1 MQNGSH
7 FPEPAQP
14 APRRLRRAAGVA
26 CGAIAVGAA
35 AMLVVDVTGGGAHPH
50 KLGLTSAAAGVAS
63 TLAPAPSP
71 TAATG
76 APTTP
81 APSTAAPSTT
91 VTTVARPPAV
101 LPDGSPLPVLVVFDG
116 GTITLAGSVPTE
128 AAATQLRLLAKANS
142 KDPAQVIDRL
152 VVDPRVP
159 ASVGVRVIE
168 MNATRF
174 APGSSQVSADYAP
187 ELARVIA
194 LMRAMPWVTTL
205 VIGHADQTG
214 ITGLNLELSQARA
227 NAVIDYLVS
236 QGISPD
242 RLAGQGVGD
251 RQPLTT
257 QKTSVALALNR
268 RTEFVFYGLL
278 ANSAR

>member
-50 KLGLTSAAAGVAS
+50 KLGLTSTAAGVAS
-63 TLAPAPSP
+63 TLAPAP

-76 APTTP
+76 APATA

-116 GTITLAGSVPTE
+116 GTITLAVSVPTE

-142 KDPAQVIDRL
+142 KDPAQVIDHL

-214 ITGLNLELSQARA
+214 ISGLNLELSQARA
-227 NAVIDYLVS
+227 NAVIDYHVS
-236 QGISPD
+236 QGISPG